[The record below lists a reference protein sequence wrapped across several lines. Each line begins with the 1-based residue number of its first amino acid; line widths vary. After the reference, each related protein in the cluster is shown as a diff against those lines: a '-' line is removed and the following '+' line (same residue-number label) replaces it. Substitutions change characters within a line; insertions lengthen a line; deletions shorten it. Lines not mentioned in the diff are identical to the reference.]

1 LNHEKLLC
9 IIALVLSSYAVIYG
23 AAYALAQET
32 TVNTTTTTQ
41 EQEVKPEIVGTGQ
54 QAVPVITANGSDV
67 VQAAPAEAIN
77 SLLTTIFTVAIPAIT
92 GLIIALVTLFKSFS
106 KDKKV
111 NEALDMALVGAK
123 YVDTMA
129 PKIQDQYV
137 ATGGLKTAIELMMKT
152 LPADQKKAIEE
163 EIIRHVPP
171 AQAKIEATS
180 AQINKLRSQLPQ
192 KAIADNDKS
201 IGDLDKS

>member
-1 LNHEKLLC
+1 MKDTKLLC

-23 AAYALAQET
+23 AVYAQAQET

-54 QAVPVITANGSDV
+54 EAVPVITANGSQV
-67 VQAAPAEAIN
+67 AQAAPAEAVN

-92 GLIIALVTLFKSFS
+92 GLIIALVTLFKSFT

-137 ATGGLKTAIELMMKT
+137 ATGGLKTAIELLIKT
-152 LPADQKKAIEE
+152 LPPDQKKAIEE

-180 AQINKLRSQLPQ
+180 AQINKLRSQLP
-192 KAIADNDKS
+192 KRAIADNDRS
-201 IGDLDKS
+201 LGDLDKS

>member
-1 LNHEKLLC
+1 LNPEKLLC

-23 AAYALAQET
+23 AVYAQET

-152 LPADQKKAIEE
+152 LPPDQKKAIEE

-180 AQINKLRSQLPQ
+180 AQINKLRSQLP
-192 KAIADNDKS
+192 KRAIADNDRS
-201 IGDLDKS
+201 LGDLDKS

>member
-1 LNHEKLLC
+1 LNPEKLLC

-23 AAYALAQET
+23 AVYAQET

-92 GLIIALVTLFKSFS
+92 GLIIALVTLFKSFT

-152 LPADQKKAIEE
+152 LPPDQKKAIEE
-163 EIIRHVPP
+163 EIIRYVPP

>member
-1 LNHEKLLC
+1 LNPEKLLC

-23 AAYALAQET
+23 AVYAQET

-92 GLIIALVTLFKSFS
+92 GLIIALVTLFKSFT

-152 LPADQKKAIEE
+152 LPPDQKKAIEE

>member
-1 LNHEKLLC
+1 
-9 IIALVLSSYAVIYG
+9 
-23 AAYALAQET
+23 
-32 TVNTTTTTQ
+32 
-41 EQEVKPEIVGTGQ
+41 
-54 QAVPVITANGSDV
+54 
-67 VQAAPAEAIN
+67 
-77 SLLTTIFTVAIPAIT
+77 
-92 GLIIALVTLFKSFS
+92 
-106 KDKKV
+106 
-111 NEALDMALVGAK
+111 MALVGAK

-152 LPADQKKAIEE
+152 LPPDQKKAIEE
-163 EIIRHVPP
+163 EIIRNVPP

>member
-1 LNHEKLLC
+1 LNPEKLLC

-23 AAYALAQET
+23 AVYAQET

-54 QAVPVITANGSDV
+54 QA
-67 VQAAPAEAIN
+67 
-77 SLLTTIFTVAIPAIT
+77 IPAIT
-92 GLIIALVTLFKSFS
+92 GLIIALVTLFKSFT

-152 LPADQKKAIEE
+152 LPPDQKKAIEE
-163 EIIRHVPP
+163 EIIRYVPP